1 MVIEVGYWK
10 LRGLVGGIKVLLEY
24 CGAEWKWVE
33 FDHHLQNDGSYDRAE
48 WLKVRVCTC
57 SHNSKKVRIFVE
69 KKFSDSF
76 DFRHT

>member
-33 FDHHLQNDGSYDRAE
+33 FDHYLQNDGSYDRAE
-48 WLKVRVCTC
+48 WLKVRVE
-57 SHNSKKVRIFVE
+57 R
-69 KKFSDSF
+69 
-76 DFRHT
+76 